1 MLQYNLRDYQQKSS
15 NIAVERL
22 RSNEN
27 KPFLL
32 ILATGAGK
40 SIVIA
45 DIARKLA
52 DPVLVLQPSKELLE
66 QNYAKFQSFDTGID
80 VGIYSASMKTKEIHH
95 CTYATIG
102 SIYRKPDLFKQ
113 FKTVIIDEADVVSP
127 SSMSGMYRSF
137 FNAIGCKNIVGLTA
151 TPYRMHT
158 EYERENFQLYATNK
172 LKIITAIGHPSFWSG
187 GIAYKIETQEL
198 IERGYLSPIKYK
210 RDSEDLHQL
219 VLNTNGTEYS
229 EKSVEAW
236 TGSKVEKIADYTV
249 WADKYCKRNLIFCTS
264 VKQSKRLQQLLVS
277 RGIRCGIVTAET
289 PADEREMLVGQFR
302 EGTLKHMV
310 NCSVFLAGF
319 DVPELDCI
327 IFAKPTLSPRI
338 WYQAVG
344 RGLRLDPANPDKKLR
359 VLDLAGATTKMG
371 PVETITL
378 RGSNLHYALF
388 SSVGRLDERKG
399 FRFLIKKKSK
409 EDKR

>member
-1 MLQYNLRDYQQKSS
+1 MPYQLRDYQKESS
-15 NIAVERL
+15 DIAVERL
-22 RSNEN
+22 QRNEN

-40 SIVIA
+40 SIIIA

-66 QNYAKFQSFDTGID
+66 QNYAKFLSFHTGID

-102 SIYRKPDLFKQ
+102 SIYRKPDLFKR
-113 FKTVIIDEADVVSP
+113 FKTIIIDEADVVSP
-127 SSMSGMYRSF
+127 SSMDGMYRSF
-137 FNAIGCKNIVGLTA
+137 FHAIGCKNIVGLTA

-158 EYERENFQLYATNK
+158 EYEREDFQLYASNK
-172 LKIITAIGHPSFWSG
+172 LKIITAIGRPSFWSG

-198 IERGYLSPIKYK
+198 IDRGYLSPIKYK
-210 RDSEDLHQL
+210 RDSEDLHKL
-219 VLNTNGTEYS
+219 VLNSNGTEYS
-229 EKSVEAW
+229 EASIEAW
-236 TGSKVEKIADYTV
+236 TGTKVEKIADYV
-249 WADKYCKRNLIFCTS
+249 AWADQYCKRNLVFCTS
-264 VKQSKRLQQLLVS
+264 VPQSKRLQQLLMT
-277 RGIRCGIVTAET
+277 RGIHCGLVTAET
-289 PADEREMLVGQFR
+289 PAAEREELVALFR
-302 EGTLKHMV
+302 DGTIRHMI

-344 RGLRLDPANPDKKLR
+344 RGIRLDPANPEKKLR

-371 PVETITL
+371 PVETIRL
-378 RGSNLHYALF
+378 HGSQLNYALF

-399 FRFLIKKKSK
+399 FRFLIKKKGRGKS
-409 EDKR
+409 

>member
-1 MLQYNLRDYQQKSS
+1 MYSLRYYQQDSS
-15 NIAVERL
+15 DIGVERL
-22 RSNEN
+22 QRNDN
-27 KPFLL
+27 KPSLL

-45 DIARKLA
+45 DIARKLD

-80 VGIYSASMKTKEIHH
+80 VGIYSASMGTKEIHH

-102 SIYRKPDLFKQ
+102 SIYRKPQLFKR
-113 FKTVIIDEADVVSP
+113 FKHIIIDEADVVSP
-127 SSMSGMYRSF
+127 NSMDGMYRSF
-137 FNAIGCKNIVGLTA
+137 FNAIGCRSILGLTA

-158 EYERENFQLYATNK
+158 EYERENFKLYAMNK
-172 LKIITAIGHPSFWSG
+172 LKIITAIGRPSFWSG

-198 IERGYLSPIKYK
+198 IDKGYLSPIKYK
-210 RDSEDLHQL
+210 RDSEDLHKL
-219 VLNTNGTEYS
+219 VLNKNGTEYS
-229 EKSVEAW
+229 EASVEAW

-249 WADKYCKRNLIFCTS
+249 WADQYCKRNLIFCTS
-264 VKQSKRLQQLLVS
+264 VKQSARLQSILEG
-277 RGIRCGIVTAET
+277 RGIHCGLVTAET
-289 PADEREMLVGQFR
+289 PANEREMLVGAFR
-302 EGTLKHMV
+302 AGKLRHMI

-338 WYQAVG
+338 FYQAVG
-344 RGLRLDPANPDKKLR
+344 RGLRLDPANPNKKLR
-359 VLDLAGATTKMG
+359 VLDLAGATTKIG

-378 RGSNLHYALF
+378 QGSKLSYALF

-399 FRFLIKKKSK
+399 YRFEIKKKK
-409 EDKR
+409 EGRR